1 VIDDYPSCEETHV
14 TLFLYHDSA
23 DPVSVSS
30 ALRAELCFDVYF
42 HGACEGVRQAKQ
54 INATHPGT

>member
-14 TLFLYHDSA
+14 TFRFYHDSA
-23 DPVSVSS
+23 DPISVSS
-30 ALRAELCFDVYF
+30 ALGAELCFDFYF